1 MKKTTKL
8 ISILLVMAML
18 LSMAPMTVLAAEN
31 LTDTTTSVTL
41 KDSNGNGLYEIGTA
55 AELYAFANLVNAGNT
70 SVNVELTADITL
82 NENVL
87 KEDGTLNGDGT
98 NFTPWVP
105 IGGEEN
111 KFAGVFDG
119 KKHTIS
125 GLYYNGTDT
134 YVGLFGGVDGKYQSD
149 TIGVI
154 KNIAIVDSYLKT
166 TVSGNN
172 VWVRVGGIA
181 GFASRYSRFQDC
193 FVKATLEV
201 DNSKGCKLC
210 IGGIAGMTYSNAV
223 NCCTDVVIN
232 YNDDTM
238 AKSIGGI
245 LASVTNGSIVN
256 CHTNYSALGE
266 YNAGTEVTGCSINVT
281 DEQFASGEITYLLNG
296 SKAESGSVWKQ
307 TLGEDDY
314 PSFNGK
320 YVDYDESGGYYNL
333 AHMHSFEYSADGDTI
348 TATCTAKDCYL
359 NNADGGTL
367 RISAPADLYVD
378 GTAKEATVE
387 NNLVDTSVAVNI
399 TYSTAAGTAP
409 KIAGTHFA
417 RVTVGGATAS
427 VEFTLLNYAAMVTD
441 KDGNELSGS
450 PYKTLADAITA
461 ASASEGSTL
470 TLLDDVTL
478 TKEQNIRSGKFTL
491 DLNGKNLINENG
503 RVLYI
508 LEEADLTIKDSGEGG
523 TIETKDESVDC
534 IYNYGK
540 LTVESGIIKGDGGIR
555 NFGVLYFND
564 GTVEA
569 DNYPAIANYNDSTV
583 YVYDGVFKGGKN
595 SGAVENGGTL
605 YVYGGEIESIVN
617 VNDAYISGGKIDR
630 DDYMALNLLGGTVEI
645 TGGSFTGTDNE
656 YGRHSGTPYGEW
668 TVHIDEDATLIL
680 KGGEFPNG
688 FVADETTVNALLAE
702 GYAFYDKDGNK
713 ITVADD
719 AKIIDGYVKVK
730 EHFVASVT
738 DKDGN
743 AVGTYKTFADAIAAA
758 QGSEGGTLTL
768 LDDITLT
775 EEQYIRSGKFTLD
788 LNGKT
793 LLHKSTYF
801 FEIKSDADIT
811 IKDSGENGTI
821 ESKEDGYAAIYN
833 YGILTVE
840 NGTFKGS
847 VGISNIGTLNFKNGE
862 VEADNYSAISNS
874 GTAYIYNG
882 IFKSVDF
889 GAISNNTGGTV
900 YIYGGEFSGSSGI
913 VNHGTAYIEGGEFKG
928 NSYAAFNLF
937 GGTVEVTG
945 GSFTGTDNGYGSC
958 SGTPYGEWTVC
969 CTEGVT
975 LTLKGGEFP
984 NGFVTYKATANAF
997 LAEDYYYKDAD
1008 GKLID
1013 VADDAK
1019 VIDGYVKISKGADLA
1034 DAVITLDETQ
1044 FTYNGMEHKPTVIVT
1059 VGSKALTEGKD
1070 YTLTFANNVN
1080 AGTATVTIKAVGQA
1094 AGGIAGG
1101 GEGNISNA
1109 GGSDESIYTGEVTKE
1124 FTINK
1129 KPVTATATAPDKVYD
1144 GTSDI
1149 EVSEIV
1155 INFEG
1160 IVEGDTVGYTI
1171 KEAWYNGTDAGVDK
1185 IIPIV
1190 FNVTGEDADN
1200 YSFPEGG
1207 EYIAPDYFVV
1217 ATADITA
1224 KDISDGFIILGE
1236 ALTYNGKEQTQTV
1249 EKVLPTGTSP
1259 EATYTVSGNKATNVG
1274 VYLLT
1279 VTGTGNFTGEAKI
1292 AFEISPDVECISHL
1306 DRVEDNGVMKWNVNS
1321 NDRASLEYVIDQL
1334 SNAVTDIADAD
1345 TKNEWADTKEA
1356 CEDMLRVI
1364 NSIELAIADVEE
1376 DYSGFSEDTVKSSD
1390 ISALDELVSKVNEI
1404 KDRYGFNLTDE
1415 EAKKLEDILDG
1426 VEKLREK
1433 IAETEEQLE
1442 KIADIENGYNP
1453 ETVTSDDKAAIE
1465 EAIAEIEA
1473 INPDNLTDEQ
1483 KAEYEEIKAGF
1494 EVLLEEIAAAEKAV
1508 ADIGVEFEMF
1518 NEKRVTKFWEEKIK
1532 SFIARLNE
1540 LLAGENMGEAE
1551 KAKLNEYKAQ
1561 AEKLIEIINT
1571 PKEYF
1576 SLRFFYLV
1584 WDCTVWIYNGII
1596 WLFKQI
1602 FAF

>member
-8 ISILLVMAML
+8 ISVLLVMAML

-41 KDSNGNGLYEIGTA
+41 KDADGNGLYEIGTA

-70 SVNVELTADITL
+70 SVSVELTADITL

-105 IGGEEN
+105 IGGSEN

-119 KKHTIS
+119 KNHTIS

-166 TVSGNN
+166 TISGYN
-172 VWVRVGGIA
+172 VWVRVGAIA

-193 FVKATLEV
+193 FAKATLEV

-210 IGGIAGMTYSNAV
+210 IGGIGGMTYTNAV
-223 NCCTDVVIN
+223 NCCTDVVIY

-238 AKSIGGI
+238 SKTIGGI
-245 LASVTNGSIVN
+245 LALVDNGSIVN
-256 CHTNYSALGE
+256 CHTNYSTLGE
-266 YNAGTEVTGCSINVT
+266 YNSGTVVTGCSINVT

-320 YVDYDESGGYYNL
+320 YVDYDESRGYYNL

-367 RISAPADLYVD
+367 KISAPADLYVD

-417 RVTVGGATAS
+417 RVTVGGATAT
-427 VEFTLLNYAAMVTD
+427 VKFTLIKYPAKVTD
-441 KDGNELSGS
+441 KDGNAVGN
-450 PYKTLADAITA
+450 YKTFAEAVTA

-508 LEEADLTIKDSGEGG
+508 YKEADLTIKDSGETG
-523 TIETKDESVDC
+523 TLESMNDGSSV
-534 IYNYGK
+534 IWNYGT
-540 LTVESGIIKGDGGIR
+540 LTVESGIIKGAGGID
-555 NFGVLYFND
+555 NKGTLTFKD
-564 GTVEA
+564 GTVEVVT
-569 DNYPAIANYNDSTV
+569 YSAIYNTGTA
-583 YVYDGVFKGGKN
+583 YVYDGVLKHAKSHAIGN
-595 SGAVENGGTL
+595 YGTL
-605 YVYGGEIESIVN
+605 YVYDGEIDGIIN
-617 VNDAYISGGKIDR
+617 DCDAYISGGEIDC
-630 DDYMALNLLGGTVEI
+630 DNYAALNLLGGKLEV
-645 TGGSFTGTDNE
+645 TGGSFTGTDLASG
-656 YGRHSGTPYGEW
+656 YYSGTPYGEW
-668 TVHIDEDATLIL
+668 TVYFGEDATLTL

-688 FVADETTVNALLAE
+688 FAVANTTANTSLAE

-719 AKIIDGYVKVK
+719 AKIIDGYVQVK

-743 AVGTYKTFADAIAAA
+743 AVGTYKTFADAITAASA
-758 QGSEGGTLTL
+758 SEGSTLTL

-793 LLHKSTYF
+793 LLHKSMYF
-801 FEIKSDADIT
+801 FEIQSDADIT

-821 ESKEDGYAAIYN
+821 ETKEDGFAAIYN

-840 NGTFKGS
+840 NGAFKGS

-862 VEADNYSAISNS
+862 VEADDYSAIDNS

-889 GAISNNTGGTV
+889 GAISNNTGETV

-945 GSFTGTDNGYGSC
+945 GSFTGTDREDGIFT
-958 SGTPYGEWTVC
+958 GTPYGEWTVC
-969 CTEGVT
+969 CTEGAT
-975 LTLKGGEFP
+975 LVLKGGEFP
-984 NGFVTYKATANAF
+984 NGFVADYTTANTF

-1044 FTYNGMEHKPTVIVT
+1044 FTYNGMDHKPTVIVT

-1080 AGTATVTIKAVGQA
+1080 AGTATVTLTG
-1094 AGGIAGG
+1094 AGDY
-1101 GEGNISNA
+1101 N
-1109 GGSDESIYTGEVTKE
+1109 GEVTKE

-1149 EVSEIV
+1149 EVSGIV
-1155 INFEG
+1155 ISFDG

-1171 KEAWYNGTDAGVDK
+1171 KDAWYNGIVVGTDWPV
-1185 IIPIV
+1185 PIV
-1190 FNVTGEDADN
+1190 YNVTGEDANN
-1200 YSFPEGG
+1200 YMFPEDG
-1207 EYIAPDYFVV
+1207 EYTAPDYFVE

-1224 KDISDGFIILGE
+1224 KDISDGFIILGD

-1292 AFEISPDVECISHL
+1292 AFEIAPDVECISHL

-1321 NDRASLEYVIDQL
+1321 TDRASLEYVIDQL

-1390 ISALDELVSKVNEI
+1390 IPALDEIISKVNEI

-1483 KAEYEEIKAGF
+1483 RAEYEEIKAGF
-1494 EVLLEEIAAAEKAV
+1494 EALLEEITVAEKAV

-1518 NEKRVTKFWEEKIK
+1518 NEKRVTKFWEERIK

-1596 WLFKQI
+1596 WLFRQI